1 MDGTIVG
8 QGSFTQGAT
17 ASNRIIAIPSGVDW
31 LWVYNLTQAAGVAGN
46 GFMYY
51 WQRGMGTVGI
61 VHSSGGAG
69 VVTVG
74 NTAAN
79 AFVLYDP
86 SVQSLGNISALT
98 AITAANPPVVTTA
111 ATLPSVGSIVRFS
124 SLDNQPQISGI
135 DFTVTAAGGG
145 TFTIG
150 NINLAN
156 SVASTAGSW
165 RAVNYEPLF
174 YPRNRAITYI
184 STAVQPKV
192 YMSVTHGFTV
202 GQKVRLS
209 FPGGAA
215 VWENFA
221 ALDGQVATIIAVNVA
236 RAGNEP
242 NNGGTANNIQ
252 IDLDT
257 STFGNWNVFG
267 AADNQA
273 YPPSTAVPFSPA
285 QVVPVGEDTGFA
297 LTSVS
302 AQVPLDFNG
311 NQIYNT
317 NTGIL
322 ADSVVNTGFL
332 GMILAAGAL
341 LPAGTANDQVFWRA
355 GKSTYGGL

>member
-17 ASNRIIAIPSGVDW
+17 AMSQTLVIPSGVDW
-31 LWVYNLTQAAGVAGN
+31 LWVYNFTQSDAAAGN
-46 GFMYY
+46 GYMYY
-51 WQRGMGTVGI
+51 WQRGMGTIGL
-61 VHSSGGAG
+61 VHAAGALG
-69 VVTVG
+69 AVTVAQ
-74 NTAAN
+74 TAAN

-86 SVQSLGNISALT
+86 TLQTLGAASALT

-111 ATLPSVGSIVRFS
+111 ATLPSVCDVVRFS
-124 SLDNQPQISGI
+124 SLDNQPQIAGI

-150 NINLAN
+150 NINLTN
-156 SVASTAGSW
+156 SVASTAGFW
-165 RAVNYEPLF
+165 RLVNFDPIF
-174 YPRNRAITYI
+174 YPRNRTITYI

-192 YMSVTHGFTV
+192 YLSVTHGFTV

-209 FPGGAA
+209 FPGGSA

-221 ALDGQVATIIAVNVA
+221 ALDGLTATIIAVNVA

-267 AADNQA
+267 AGGNQA
-273 YPPSTAVPFSPA
+273 YPPATAVPFSPA

-297 LTSVS
+297 LTSVL
-302 AQVPLDFNG
+302 AQTPLDCFG
-311 NQIYNT
+311 NQIVNT

-322 ADSVVNTGFL
+322 ADSTVNTAFL
-332 GMILAAGAL
+332 GMRIAAGAL
-341 LPAGTANDQVFWRA
+341 LPAGTANDVVFWRA